1 MAVSKQPK
9 STPTAAQTLSCIVA
23 AIQEKKGKQVV
34 SMELDTLP
42 NAVCSHFVVCN
53 ADSTT
58 QVDAIA
64 QNIEHRMETD
74 LHERAYRTAGYENA
88 LWIVLDYID
97 VVVHVFQTE
106 QREFYQ
112 LESLWADAQTTKYN
126 DPDE

>member
-9 STPTAAQTLSCIVA
+9 PASTAQTLDCIVS
-23 AIQEKKGKQVV
+23 AIQEKKGKRVV
-34 SMELDTLP
+34 SMELETLP
-42 NAVCSHFVVCN
+42 NAVCSHFVVCS

-64 QNIEHRMETD
+64 QNIEHRMQTD

-88 LWIVLDYID
+88 LWIVLDYVD
-97 VVVHVFQTE
+97 VVVHIFQTE

-112 LESLWADAQTTKYN
+112 LEALWADAHTTHHEY
-126 DPDE
+126 EE